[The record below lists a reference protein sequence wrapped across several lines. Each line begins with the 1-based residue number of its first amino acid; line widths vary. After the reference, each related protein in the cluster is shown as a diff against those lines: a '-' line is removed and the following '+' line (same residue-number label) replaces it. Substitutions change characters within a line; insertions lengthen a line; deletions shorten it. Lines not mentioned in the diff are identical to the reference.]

1 MRNITTVFSTIIFLS
16 IMLLF
21 TSCEDWVSEVEPL
34 SDQVQDDD
42 LNSEEYLDFL
52 LKGALGNM
60 GRSQEFSGLPHIL
73 WRVAGFSDE
82 FIHGEVD
89 FAPDHSNFV
98 QDIPMDLNFVAN
110 DWDNY
115 HQIRFHADDL
125 LDRASKMTIA
135 NDALKQRVHWWG
147 NVIGGLMRLY
157 LADHWGLSQDGT
169 QPGAVITTIQQN
181 DNGETGSFQT
191 SQEIREIARGMLT
204 EALSYDPGDA
214 YEGVNG
220 NADKIIHS
228 LIARS
233 YLFDGDYNSAKAHAE
248 QGLQQGD
255 DPFELIHT
263 AAFSNYM
270 WYEAGRNNVLF
281 SADPRFAHYVVADR
295 LEGEIISN
303 LTEDPDALS
312 LSLRGLEG
320 DGIGGKS
327 QEDVRDNLDNPNER
341 IPLWELEADGGSL
354 AYCQDI
360 YDGRADNLDIIDW
373 REMELILAEVA
384 INNSDNSTAL
394 THMNNVRTSH
404 GLSELTLD
412 DLTGFTPSET
422 SGAGSTTGAMGLLIE
437 ERDKTLWM
445 KGVRI
450 VDQKRFDLWHL
461 GDNTWSYIPIP
472 DSEILNNPNV
482 TRP

>member
-1 MRNITTVFSTIIFLS
+1 MRNIITVFSTIILLS
-16 IMLLF
+16 TILLF

-34 SDQVQDDD
+34 SDQVQDDA
-42 LNSEEYLDFL
+42 LTSEEYLDFL

-60 GRSQEFSGLPHIL
+60 GRSDEFSGLPHII

-125 LDRASKMTIA
+125 LDRASTMTIS

-157 LADHWGLSQDGT
+157 LADHWGLGQDGT
-169 QPGAVITTIQQN
+169 TPGAVITTIQQS

-191 SQEIREIARGMLT
+191 SQEIREIARAMFT
-204 EALSYDPGDA
+204 EALSYDPGDT

-220 NADKIIHS
+220 NGDKIIHS

-233 YLFDGDYNSAKAHAE
+233 YLFDGNYNSAKTHAE

-255 DPFELIHT
+255 DPFQLIHS
-263 AAFSNYM
+263 AAFQNYM
-270 WYEAGRNNVLF
+270 WYDAGRRNVLF
-281 SADPRFAHYVVADR
+281 SANTRFADYVVADR

-303 LTEDPDALS
+303 LTEDPDSQS
-312 LSLRGLEG
+312 LSLRGPEG
-320 DGIGGKS
+320 DGVGHKS

-341 IPLWELEADGGSL
+341 IPLWELEGDANL

-360 YDGRADNLDIIDW
+360 YDGRSDNLDIIDW

-384 INNSDNSTAL
+384 INSGDNSTAL
-394 THMNNVRTSH
+394 SHMNNIRTYH

-412 DLTGFTPSET
+412 QLTGFTPSET
-422 SGAGSTTGAMGLLIE
+422 SGAGTHTGALGLLIE

-461 GDNTWSYIPIP
+461 GSNTWSYIPIP

-482 TRP
+482 SRP

>member
-1 MRNITTVFSTIIFLS
+1 MRNIITVFSTIILLS
-16 IMLLF
+16 TILLF

-34 SDQVQDDD
+34 SDQVQDDA
-42 LNSEEYLDFL
+42 LTSEEYLDFL

-60 GRSQEFSGLPHIL
+60 GRSDEFSGLPHII

-125 LDRASKMTIA
+125 LDRASTMTIS

-157 LADHWGLSQDGT
+157 LADHWGLSQDG
-169 QPGAVITTIQQN
+169 QNPGAVITTIQQN
-181 DNGETGSFQT
+181 DNGEAGSFQT
-191 SQEIREIARGMLT
+191 SQEIREIARAMLT
-204 EALSYDPGDA
+204 EALSYDPGDT

-233 YLFDGDYNSAKAHAE
+233 YLFDGNHNSAKTHAE

-255 DPFELIHT
+255 DPFQLIHS
-263 AAFSNYM
+263 AAFQNYM
-270 WYEAGRNNVLF
+270 WYDAGRRNVLF
-281 SADPRFAHYVVADR
+281 SANTRFADYVVADR

-303 LTEDPDALS
+303 LEEENPDS
-312 LSLRGLEG
+312 KSLRGPEG
-320 DGIGGKS
+320 DGLGHKS

-341 IPLWELEADGGSL
+341 IPLWELEGDANL
-354 AYCQDI
+354 AYCQDV
-360 YDGRADNLDIIDW
+360 YDGRADNLNIIDW

-384 INNSDNSTAL
+384 INSGDNSTAL
-394 THMNNVRTSH
+394 THMNNVRSYH

-412 DLTGFTPSET
+412 QLTGFTPSET
-422 SGAGSTTGAMGLLIE
+422 SGAGTHTGALGLLIE

-461 GDNTWSYIPIP
+461 GSNTWSYIPIP
-472 DSEILNNPNV
+472 ESEILNNPNV
-482 TRP
+482 DRP